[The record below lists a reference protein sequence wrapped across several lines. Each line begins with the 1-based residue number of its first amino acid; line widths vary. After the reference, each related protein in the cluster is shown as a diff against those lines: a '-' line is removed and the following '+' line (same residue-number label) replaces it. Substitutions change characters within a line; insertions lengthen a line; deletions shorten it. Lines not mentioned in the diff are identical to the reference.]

1 MALFQ
6 RFQRNDQLIQVT
18 QDIPKSAMTDDGFVT
33 LIVGLGNVGKK
44 YDGTR
49 HNIGFTV
56 VDALRV
62 QHELPEWQEKP
73 KFKALISEDFVGGK
87 KVILAKPTT
96 LMNNSGEAV
105 RALKDFYKLKNTDI
119 IVVHDELD
127 LPFGTI
133 KQKQGGGSA
142 GNNGIKSLISHIGDD
157 FNRVRVGIKNDQLEQ
172 IDSADFVLAKFN
184 SEEKK
189 QLSDISQAALEK
201 IQL

>member
-18 QDIPKSAMTDDGFVT
+18 QDIPTSTMTDDRFVA
-33 LIVGLGNVGKK
+33 LIVGLGNIGKK

-56 VDALRV
+56 IDTLRV
-62 QHELPEWQEKP
+62 QHGLPEWQEKI
-73 KFKALISEDFVGGK
+73 KFKSLISEDFVGGK

-105 RALKDFYKLKNTDI
+105 RALKDFYKLKNSDI
-119 IVVHDELD
+119 TVIHDELD

-142 GNNGIKSLISHIGDD
+142 GNNGIKSLIAHIGDD
-157 FNRVRVGIKNDQLEQ
+157 FKRVRMGIKNDQLDTT
-172 IDSADFVLAKFN
+172 DSADFVLAKF
-184 SEEKK
+184 SLKEKE
-189 QLSDISQAALEK
+189 QLDDIIQAAAEK
-201 IQL
+201 IEV